1 MIRSKIAVAML
12 SLASSSYAAAA
23 VPMEVALQAGAAKYS
38 GAGQGECRFSEQ
50 GSIYGVQASQYS
62 VSQSAGKQS
71 LQLTLWQPK
80 SGGAPMLGLH
90 VSIDGKRYEVDT
102 VKAGSKTQ
110 TKGSGQAKVQKGG
123 AGAVFNIDAVTQ
135 GGEKITGTIKCAG
148 FSPIQAEGG

>member
-1 MIRSKIAVAML
+1 MMRSKIAVAVL
-12 SLASSSYAAAA
+12 SLAACNYVAAA
-23 VPMEVALQAGAAKYS
+23 VPVEVTLQAGPGKYTA
-38 GAGQGECRFSEQ
+38 AGQGECRFSEQ

-62 VSQSAGKQS
+62 VSQSAGRQS

-90 VSIDGKRYEVDT
+90 VSMDGKRYEVDT

-110 TKGSGQAKVQKGG
+110 TKGSGQAKVQKGA

-135 GGEKITGTIKCAG
+135 GGEKITGTIKCGG